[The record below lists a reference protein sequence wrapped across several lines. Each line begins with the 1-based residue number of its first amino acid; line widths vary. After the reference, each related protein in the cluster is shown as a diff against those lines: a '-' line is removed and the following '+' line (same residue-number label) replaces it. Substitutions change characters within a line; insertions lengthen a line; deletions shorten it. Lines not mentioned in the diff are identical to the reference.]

1 MYRTIEIEGK
11 SYLFKTEIKKHYF
24 YDVFFSYIRDDFG
37 KTLVEENYELEV
49 DIANISDLPQDEE
62 AIPLIAHLF
71 FESNP
76 SHLKDE
82 ELDTLNITV
91 VSGPLVYEELLDELV
106 SEI

>member
-1 MYRTIEIEGK
+1 MYRTVEINGK
-11 SYLFKTEIKKHYF
+11 PMLVKTGIKKRYF
-24 YDVFFSYIRDDFG
+24 YDVFLNYIRDDFR

-82 ELDTLNITV
+82 ELDTVEITL
-91 VSGPLVYEELLDELV
+91 VSGPLIYEELIDELV